1 MRSNFRGTGPTKEFV
16 DVCNKVF
23 AGLSNIEFFMP
34 PDYRGEM
41 PTAYLDS
48 GRLVIDLSHMPVP
61 QDSGDEGLIGEP
73 WSDRL
78 QGDGEVGHVALF
90 IGDGVLG
97 GAALTAVLEA
107 EFGEL
112 LENPG
117 VLGYTTQEG
126 YGWKMIGTMLQTIT
140 GYGNNKILATD
151 SQGAEEWIDAPPDL
165 PSEPAAG
172 DVLYYNGEEWVA
184 LGKPATEQFLSN
196 DEAGVPSW
204 ADPPSGGVTEKTENP
219 FQENK
224 LVLGSSTAKELWGT
238 SVGINPH
245 GSDHGGYDNLG
256 IPTDAR
262 AAAIAD
268 ARIVA
273 GGVVAGLGT
282 VTQIAVFD
290 DDRLLSSNSLGNL
303 FANAFGIPTGGFK
316 IFATDVLNER
326 GWYTITS
333 VLVGVAGYGNSKM
346 LATDGAGN
354 IGWENKAI
362 PSGSAGQILVNNGTA
377 WVALSIP
384 ASGTAFLRNTS
395 GGAVSWG
402 HVDST
407 GGTGA
412 ALVDSNGRI
421 KTITGDI

>member
-41 PTAYLDS
+41 PTAHLDS

-196 DEAGVPSW
+196 DETGVPSW
-204 ADPPSGGVTEKTENP
+204 ADPPSGGVTEKAENP

-238 SVGINPH
+238 SVGINTH
-245 GSDHGGYDNLG
+245 GSDHGGYGNLG

-268 ARIVA
+268 ARINGSGAVFGSGTATQLAIFTALDTVGSVAFGTAFANEFGVAA
-273 GGVVAGLGT
+273 GGFQLFGT
-282 VTQIAVFD
+282 
-290 DDRLLSSNSLGNL
+290 N
-303 FANAFGIPTGGFK
+303 
-316 IFATDVLNER
+316 VLNER
-326 GWYTITS
+326 GWY
-333 VLVGVAGYGNSKM
+333 
-346 LATDGAGN
+346 
-354 IGWENKAI
+354 AI
-362 PSGSAGQILVNNGTA
+362 
-377 WVALSIP
+377 
-384 ASGTAFLRNTS
+384 TAFLANITGHGNNKVLKTGGTGTIEWGEETGGLPSTS
-395 GGAVSWG
+395 GKSQNMVLQLDSGLNAVW
-402 HVDST
+402 DDIKST
-407 GGTGA
+407 GGTGVS
-412 ALVDSNGRI
+412 LVASDGRI
-421 KTITGDI
+421 KTITGD